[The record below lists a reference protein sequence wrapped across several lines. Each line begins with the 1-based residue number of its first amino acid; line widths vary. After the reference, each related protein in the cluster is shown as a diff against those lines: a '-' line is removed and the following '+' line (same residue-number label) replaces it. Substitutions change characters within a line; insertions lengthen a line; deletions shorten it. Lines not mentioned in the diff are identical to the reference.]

1 MRCMSSERVIVGV
14 GGCVGV
20 WMWVCLWVS
29 LSVCVYV
36 GVYVGL
42 CLCVYVCVCV
52 CICVC
57 VCVFVCVIKDSKT
70 GEADITKGTEVHN
83 LPDLKIFCSSHTPP
97 CDLDIETCRERKKIL
112 TTFCLA
118 MNQ

>member
-1 MRCMSSERVIVGV
+1 MS
-14 GGCVGV
+14 
-20 WMWVCLWVS
+20 VS
-29 LSVCVYV
+29 VSVS
-36 GVYVGL
+36 
-42 CLCVYVCVCV
+42 
-52 CICVC
+52 VC